1 MISNF
6 SSNFFTFCESTVNK
20 QRFFFLKYSKKARLS
35 SLVPKHAFGPET
47 VFNFLG
53 VADLS
58 TKTQI
63 NIKK

>member
-6 SSNFFTFCESTVNK
+6 SSKPFSHSAKVNK
-20 QRFFFLKYSKKARLS
+20 QRYFFLKYSKKARLS